1 MITGKRAILS
11 GKEYEGYFPKAE
23 GGNETFKK
31 AAGLKDTLSLIQW
44 VVKHYS
50 FQAEKISRKLRGRT
64 TEETCENIWQFCFRY
79 IQYKEDEK
87 GKEQIR
93 SPARVW
99 SDRKEGV
106 DCDCF
111 TVLISSILTN
121 LGITHSLRI
130 TKYPKE
136 DDPDPD
142 YEHIYI
148 VARDGRKT
156 IIIDPVVHRFN
167 YEVPYLDKTDIPMEL
182 QFLNG
187 IDSHNS
193 SLRGVD
199 YEDLFSDGLGR
210 TKKERTEQVAQ
221 REGMTVAEYN
231 ASSRERF
238 IARHGMTPEEWAAKL
253 KAEIAA
259 SPRPISPQE
268 QADIERYKQELRNR
282 KVSFGENATRD
293 ELISLLKANPKRSGL
308 SVVANKVN
316 KKNPATA
323 LLRTGILLAMKT
335 NYFKLAGKLRWYF
348 ARTFQAAKAGLS
360 REDHLK
366 ITKSYDKLSRIYFGA
381 GGDPAKL
388 KKSILEGRGNRDKVV
403 GLTGISGNENLLE
416 TLGPDIYFSE
426 VDQGVLSGLGEPA
439 TSATAI
445 GAATVVLTAIAAALK
460 SVKAPA
466 IGEGQ
471 GESSETIIPDQTGD
485 TYSPG
490 EQTYE
495 EEEFETEQMRTG
507 ETPDPPKSKWKLL
520 QWARDNP
527 LPTAGIGVAIVG
539 GLVWGVKTLTGKK
552 KRKPSPA
559 VAGIPKAT
567 SKRSPYK
574 ADMG

>member
-1 MITGKRAILS
+1 MITGKRTIQS
-11 GKEYEGYFPKAE
+11 GKEFDHYFPKAE

-50 FQAEKISRKLRGRT
+50 FQSEAISRKLKGRT
-64 TEETCENIWQFCFRY
+64 TKETCEKIWRFCFRY
-79 IQYKEDEK
+79 IQYQEDER
-87 GKEQIR
+87 GKEQVR

-99 SDRKEGV
+99 TDRKAGV

-111 TVLISSILTN
+111 TVLISSILSN
-121 LGITHSLRI
+121 LGITHALRI

-136 DDPDPD
+136 DDPQPD
-142 YEHIYI
+142 YEHIYVI
-148 VARDGRKT
+148 VPNGRKT
-156 IIIDPVVHRFN
+156 IIIDPVVHQFN
-167 YEVPYLDKTDIPMEL
+167 YEVPYLAKTDIPMEL

-187 IDSHNS
+187 IDTHNS
-193 SLRGVD
+193 PLRGVD
-199 YEDLFSDGLGR
+199 YDDLFSDGLGR

-253 KAEIAA
+253 KAEMAA
-259 SPRPISPQE
+259 RPRPISPQE
-268 QADIERYKQELRNR
+268 QADIDRYKQELRNR
-282 KVSFGENATRD
+282 KVSFAENANRD
-293 ELISLLKANPKRSGL
+293 ELIALLKANPKRSGL

-316 KKNPATA
+316 KANPATA

-335 NYFKLAGKLRWYF
+335 NYFKLAGKLRWNF
-348 ARTFQAAKAGLS
+348 ANTSLTAKAGLS

-381 GGDPAKL
+381 GGDPSKL
-388 KKSILEGRGNRDKVV
+388 KKAILEGRGNRDKRIA
-403 GLTGISGNENLLE
+403 LAGISGGSNLFE
-416 TLGPDIYFSE
+416 TLGPDIYYSE
-426 VDQGVLSGLGEPA
+426 VDQGVLNGLGEPA

-466 IGEGQ
+466 IGEGK
-471 GESSETIIPDQTGD
+471 GEFPEVIIPEETSD
-485 TYSPG
+485 TYFPT
-490 EQTYE
+490 EQSSTDE
-495 EEEFETEQMRTG
+495 PFETTEQMRTG

-520 QWARDNP
+520 QWSRDNP
-527 LPTAGIGVAIVG
+527 LPTFGIGVAIVG
-539 GLVWGVKTLTGKK
+539 GVVWGIKAVTGKK
-552 KRKPSPA
+552 KQ
-559 VAGIPKAT
+559 PKAATTST
-567 SKRSPYK
+567 SKAKTTPSLNK
-574 ADMG
+574 AEMQ